1 MDKLELLLAMARH
14 QQFFHVKNPQ
24 ILYRFGQ
31 IVEMTDVNGMWY
43 TAVSY
48 YGDDHSGRSNY
59 VRPLDCFENF
69 RVAVN
74 TDYMLDPFE
83 VEVL

>member
-1 MDKLELLLAMARH
+1 MDKLELLLAMAKH

-31 IVEMTDVNGMWY
+31 IVEMTDVNGVWY

-48 YGDDHSGRSNY
+48 YGDEPSGRTTY

-69 RVAVN
+69 RVA
-74 TDYMLDPFE
+74 DYHNHMLDPFE